1 MMNWIGI
8 GTTVCWNSDMMDI
21 NRGNTLMPWT
31 RMEDRLLS
39 TMTIDVV
46 LGGSLELELR
56 SGTNAFS
63 DDDQLL

>member
-1 MMNWIGI
+1 
-8 GTTVCWNSDMMDI
+8 
-21 NRGNTLMPWT
+21 
-31 RMEDRLLS
+31 MEDWLLS